1 MAQSDDV
8 TLGRLDDQLAWYD
21 RKAGSNR
28 RWYLGLRITVMVAAA
43 VVPLVSLFNLR
54 LVTSGLGVLIVIVEG
69 IQQLN
74 GFHENWLRYRATA
87 ENLKHEKYLYAAG
100 AGAYHAADDPKRL
113 LAERVEELVSAETTR
128 WASDMN
134 RMPDSRAQ
142 APDVSR
148 VG

>member
-1 MAQSDDV
+1 MAESDEV

-21 RKAGSNR
+21 RRSASNR
-28 RWYLGLRITVMVAAA
+28 RWYLLLRITVIVAAA
-43 VVPLVSLFNLR
+43 VVPLFSLLNFR
-54 LVTSGLGVLIVIVEG
+54 FVTSALGALIVIVEG

-87 ENLKHEKYLYAAG
+87 ENLKHEKYLYAAR
-100 AGAYHAADDPKRL
+100 AGAYRAPDEATRL
-113 LAERVEELVSAETTR
+113 LAERVEELLSTEHGR
-128 WASDMN
+128 WATEMN
-134 RMPDSRAQ
+134 RAPDSRAA